1 MRTQYVYTSQK
12 ELRRAFWQL
21 CDELGINTNGKRT
34 KFNLDLNIMFGDW
47 KDSLCKG
54 GEISQRLYDRACLY

>member
-1 MRTQYVYTSQK
+1 MKKQFIYTSQK
-12 ELRRAFWQL
+12 ELRKAFWQL
-21 CDELGINTNGKRT
+21 CDELNINTTGKRT

-47 KDSLCKG
+47 KDTLCKD

>member
-12 ELRRAFWQL
+12 ELRKAFWQL

-34 KFNLDLNIMFGDW
+34 KFDTTLSVCFLEWI
-47 KDSLCKG
+47 DSLQKDG
-54 GEISQRLYDRACLY
+54 QISERLRNHACLY